1 MKTVKTVT
9 INPECKSFDRKNFIC
24 THIVNI
30 TYTDDTQHNLVMSAT
45 NIMNFYS
52 QYINDSLRFH
62 FSLYNDKLLL
72 DILSELY
79 SLGIKKISV
88 ILPKEGKLEVALRD
102 RLEKASH
109 RAFKRKFF

>member
-72 DILSELY
+72 DEDYFIALDEANINKYL
-79 SLGIKKISV
+79 IKNNCCSIS
-88 ILPKEGKLEVALRD
+88 
-102 RLEKASH
+102 
-109 RAFKRKFF
+109 